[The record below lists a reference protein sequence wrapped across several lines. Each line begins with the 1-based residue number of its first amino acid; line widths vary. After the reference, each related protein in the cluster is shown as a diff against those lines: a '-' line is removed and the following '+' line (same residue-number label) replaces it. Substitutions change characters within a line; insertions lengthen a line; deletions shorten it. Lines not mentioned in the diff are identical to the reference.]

1 MNNYF
6 KTTIL
11 FAALTSLLFVVGYF
25 IGGSSL
31 GIGFLIFGVI
41 LNLVSFFFS
50 DKIALSMVGAKEVSA
65 DQLPT
70 IYSDT
75 KYLAQKMNL
84 PMPKLFVSPQMQPNA
99 FATGRGPNSGVVC
112 LTQGIINSLNREE
125 LNGVIA
131 HELAHIKNR
140 DILLSTIA
148 AIMASVIGSLV
159 NLAFWSGSSNDEDRN
174 PFVAILLIILAPIA
188 ATLIQLAISRSREY
202 LADSTAAKYTGQPQA
217 LANALVK
224 ISSIAQANPME
235 DINPALSS
243 LYFANPLGLSSLS
256 ELFSTHPPVE
266 KRVQN
271 LLV

>member
-1 MNNYF
+1 MNNYL
-6 KTTIL
+6 KTTVL
-11 FAALTSLLFVVGYF
+11 LAALTSLLFVVGYF
-25 IGGSSL
+25 IGGSSF
-31 GIGFLIFGVI
+31 GIIFLIFGVV

-50 DKIALSMVGAKEVSA
+50 DKIALSMVGGKEVTRE
-65 DQLPT
+65 QLPT

-75 KYLAQKMNL
+75 QALAQKMGL
-84 PMPKLFVSPQMQPNA
+84 PMPRLFVSPQMQPNA
-99 FATGRGPNSGVVC
+99 FATGRGPSTGVVC
-112 LTQGIINSLNREE
+112 LTQGIINSLNRDE

-159 NLAFWSGSSNDEDRN
+159 NLAFWTGGGNDEDRN
-174 PFVAILLIILAPIA
+174 PLAAILLIILAPIA

-202 LADSTAAKYTGQPQA
+202 LADSTAAKYTGQPNA
-217 LANALVK
+217 LASALMK
-224 ISSIAQANPME
+224 ISGAAQANPME

-243 LYFANPLGLSSLS
+243 LYFSNPLGLSSMS

-271 LLV
+271 LLG